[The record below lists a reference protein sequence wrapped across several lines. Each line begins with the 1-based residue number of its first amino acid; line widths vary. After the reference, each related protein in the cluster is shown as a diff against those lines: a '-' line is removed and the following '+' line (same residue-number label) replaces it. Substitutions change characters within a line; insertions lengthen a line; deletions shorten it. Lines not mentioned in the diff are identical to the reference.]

1 MKPRIIMTSAF
12 DPPGIRL
19 GVVRGIS
26 YGLFGKP
33 GEFVPQARALGAPP
47 TGGSGRTCTGGR
59 WSRSPAT
66 TGGRRW
72 MPCWAS

>member
-1 MKPRIIMTSAF
+1 VKPRITVTSAF

-33 GEFVPQARALGAPP
+33 GEFVPQARALG
-47 TGGSGRTCTGGR
+47 
-59 WSRSPAT
+59 WSRSPAA

-72 MPCWAS
+72 TPCWAS